1 MNEQA
6 LKQDGWTRRFI
17 VAPARLEEFVSLYER
32 LGYEVRLEPPEPEEL
47 RDECTGCLAA
57 TLLFRTV
64 YTRIPSP

>member
-1 MNEQA
+1 VNELA
-6 LKQDGWTRRFI
+6 LKQEGWTRRFI
-17 VAPARLEEFVSLYER
+17 VAPARIEELRTLYER

-64 YTRIPSP
+64 YTRIPSR